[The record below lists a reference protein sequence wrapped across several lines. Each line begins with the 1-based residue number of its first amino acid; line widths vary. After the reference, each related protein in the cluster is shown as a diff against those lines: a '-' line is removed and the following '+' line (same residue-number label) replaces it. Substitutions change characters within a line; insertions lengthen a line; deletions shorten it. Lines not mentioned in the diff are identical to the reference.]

1 MGTPNWEPLESKA
14 SHYVTRHPSK
24 RMTPQ
29 SGRYPLVRACV
40 LIAPSNNKVEG
51 SPDNI
56 TPPTKGHPQK
66 LASPTPA
73 TPKIKKNLNHRRR
86 SPKKKEKSQ
95 IATPTQVAP
104 KGAVTAV
111 VCPII
116 LERNFPLENVFLRK
130 FP

>member
-1 MGTPNWEPLESKA
+1 MGTPNWEPLEPTA
-14 SHYVTRHPSK
+14 SHYVPRHPSK

-73 TPKIKKNLNHRRR
+73 TPKIKKKSQPP
-86 SPKKKEKSQ
+86 SPLAKEKREISDRN
-95 IATPTQVAP
+95 ANSGLA
-104 KGAVTAV
+104 KGCRQFST
-111 VCPII
+111 
-116 LERNFPLENVFLRK
+116 
-130 FP
+130 